1 MSATRAPLLLAMV
14 AVALVWGFNWVV
26 MKSALR
32 DMGMFEFAAM
42 RLWLAAGFLF
52 ACLAVMRRPMHVA
65 HRWAVLLTGLF
76 QTGLTTALTMWA
88 LDAGSAGKNAVL
100 CYAMPFWV
108 VLFAWPLLHE
118 RPVRRQWMAIA
129 LAAAGIL
136 LMVGGG
142 VSGTLADLG
151 ALGSGMA
158 WAMGIVLTKRLGSMK
173 GTDPYAFCAWQT
185 LIGAVALTLLML
197 AFPGKATHWTPALV
211 LALAYNALLVYGLI
225 WFLWFWVLQNMEA
238 GLASLGTLA
247 VPVVG
252 VLSGVVLLG
261 ERPTA
266 PEWSGM
272 ALTLVALGITASV
285 AARGG
290 R

>member
-1 MSATRAPLLLAMV
+1 MSASRAPLLLALC

-26 MKSALR
+26 MKTALA
-32 DMGMFEFAAM
+32 DMGMFEFAAL
-42 RLWLAAGFLF
+42 RLWLAAAFLF
-52 ACLAVMRRPMHVA
+52 ACLVVLRRPLRVA
-65 HRWAVLLTGLF
+65 KPWEVLMTGLF

-88 LDAGSAGKNAVL
+88 LSSGSAGKNAVL

-108 VLFAWPLLHE
+108 VLFAWPLLGE
-118 RPVRRQWMAIA
+118 RPGRRQWLAIV

-142 VSGTLADLG
+142 VTGTLADLG

-158 WAMGIVLTKRLGSMK
+158 WAMGIVLTKRLGSMESS
-173 GTDPYAFCAWQT
+173 DPYAFCAWQT
-185 LIGAVALTLLML
+185 LTGAVALTGLML
-197 AFPGKATHWTPALV
+197 LFPGPATHWSPALI
-211 LALAYNALLVYGLI
+211 LALAYNALLVYGVI
-225 WFLWFWVLQNMEA
+225 WFLWFWVLQRLEA

-252 VLSGVVLLG
+252 VLSGVLMLG
-261 ERPTA
+261 ERPTTL
-266 PEWSGM
+266 EWSGM
-272 ALTLVALGITASV
+272 SLTLVALGLTASI
-285 AARGG
+285 AARSG